1 MIIDL
6 SANGLPARIETTR
19 KAVKKCLKSIKRA
32 NQSAKYCQ
40 QTADMLKRQFFNHV
54 ADIQKYGEY
63 HDGFELMTRQKFDD
77 DLVWIAVY
85 DKVGRNIDIKE
96 TA

>member
-6 SANGLPARIETTR
+6 SANGLPACVETTR
-19 KAVKKCLKSIKRA
+19 KAVKKCLKTIEKRKA
-32 NQSAKYCQ
+32 SAKYCQ

-96 TA
+96 VA

>member
-6 SANGLPARIETTR
+6 QANGLPARVETTH
-19 KAVKKCLKSIKRA
+19 KAVKKCLKQIKRA
-32 NQSAKYCQ
+32 NQSAKSCQ

-96 TA
+96 VA